1 MKDLIRVL
9 DGALTELKKYQ
20 CEYFHTTIKE
30 QGRTPTEVE
39 MNTYLMDKYNKYF
52 AENYKWHTLQI
63 HQQTKHS
70 LI

>member
-52 AENYKWHTLQI
+52 AENYK
-63 HQQTKHS
+63 
-70 LI
+70 